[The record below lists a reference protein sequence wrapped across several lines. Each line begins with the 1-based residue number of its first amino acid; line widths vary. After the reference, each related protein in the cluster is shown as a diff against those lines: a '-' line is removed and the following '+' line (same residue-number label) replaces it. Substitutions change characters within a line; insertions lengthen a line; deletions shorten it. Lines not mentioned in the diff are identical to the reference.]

1 MRRVIGV
8 AAGLVLAWL
17 MAIVLKFFSD
27 YMFAP
32 AALDPSD
39 PEQARQIISLMPAA
53 GLISMLLIFFLSTL
67 CGSFVA
73 ARVAHARWAAWATG
87 GLMLLIT
94 GVRAVMGGYPAWLM
108 IATVAVIGAAG
119 WLAGALAGDGA
130 GERDDDDEDDLAYET
145 HEAPAAAYGGWDPAP
160 EAPADPVE
168 AHVEPAHWPEEAPHA
183 DDDLFD
189 APEPEPDRPRW
200 TPLPP
205 RGED

>member
-17 MAIVLKFFSD
+17 MAIILKFFSD

-53 GLISMLLIFFLSTL
+53 GLIAMLLIFFLSTL
-67 CGSFVA
+67 SGSFVA
-73 ARVAHARWAAWATG
+73 ARVARARWAAWATG
-87 GLMLLIT
+87 GLMLLVT
-94 GVRAVMGGYPAWLM
+94 AVRGVMGGYPAWLLF
-108 IATVAVIGAAG
+108 AAVAVIGAAA
-119 WLAGALAGDGA
+119 WLAGAMAGDGA
-130 GERDDDDEDDLAYET
+130 EEAEDEDEAYDDAGGE
-145 HEAPAAAYGGWDPAP
+145 PADAYGGWAAAP
-160 EAPADPVE
+160 EAGPEPVE
-168 AHVEPAHWPEEAPHA
+168 AHVEPAHWPEEGPALE
-183 DDDLFD
+183 DDGLFE